1 MDVEHMEDVSTVTE
15 TAQPDPVP
23 ALPASPAL
31 KVSLQ
36 DALNAS
42 LWENSVPVLLE
53 LALQNQTER
62 SFSQIDI
69 TVTSEPPVIRPRAWH
84 LQQVEPGQFRTLKDL
99 DLKLDGAFLNSQ
111 TEASR
116 ASVTF
121 LAKDKETGE
130 ELTRTVTD
138 LRVLARNEWG
148 GLSGIPDILAA
159 FVLPNDPAVAR
170 ILRSATEILKKEGL
184 TSSLEGYQG
193 NKERVWQQAQAI
205 WCAVCQLDLAYI
217 NPPASFID
225 HGQRIRL
232 PSQSVEERLAT
243 CLDTTVLFAACL
255 EAAGIRPVIVLTQGH
270 AFTGF
275 WLAKL
280 DAGVSVM
287 QDLPAVRNRLK
298 LQDLAVFETTLVTAA
313 RKPSFSVACEKGE
326 ASLRHAGEDEEN
338 TFREIIDIHR
348 ARLRRIHP
356 LSCTLPTDLPDGP
369 GETVEPE
376 AALPVFEAAPMLRE
390 DTQEIEEDKPATP
403 ADRLQ
408 RWCNRLLDMSGRN
421 RLLNLPRSD
430 KQLIV
435 IDCPNASGLENHL
448 AAMRAGRLT
457 KPLRFCSWPDMMDAA
472 DPRQAHLHHER
483 HHEDASRAYAE
494 EALERNELLVSR
506 KEAQTQAALTELY
519 RRGRA
524 AEYEG
529 GSNVLFLTIGAL
541 AWTPEGRDK
550 PYLAPLI
557 LIPVILERPSV
568 KSGFVLRAHPDESRI
583 NATLLEMLQAD
594 YGLRF
599 PSLDQERLPED
610 EAGLDVDR
618 ILDVFRAGL
627 RSVPGWEVRDYVTL
641 TTLSFAKFLMWKDLQ
656 ERSNTLRTSEVATRL
671 LDGITAEDT
680 ETAPL
685 PRFFEVDGS
694 LDDALVKADL
704 ICPMEADS
712 SQMKAVARAASG
724 ESFVLIGPPG
734 TGKSQTIAN
743 IIANTLAQNRTIL
756 FVAEKRTAL
765 EVVRNRMKQI
775 GLAEFCLDLFSPKA
789 SKLAVLG
796 QLEAAQT
803 VLENFNPEE
812 WTQNRAQLDQLRT
825 ELNSYVLAL
834 HQKWR
839 NGWTAYRAIGVTLR
853 ADDAQTLAV
862 PLSWPDCNSHTPQ
875 DYQTLAETAE
885 NLASLHERIGDV
897 VQSPQLA
904 GLEHVEWSPIW
915 EGRLLDAVTTALSSL
930 NRLRSTAGEAAR
942 VLGLGT
948 ADLSLRRLRQIN
960 SLCSQLLK
968 PEACAWAFPDTSQ
981 QTLNTLLAEKTPIA
995 RHAQLKGELLTE
1007 WKPGVLTLPLENMVQ
1022 EWQDSKDKWIF
1033 ARSKIQKSLRKKLE
1047 VHTSAVPEACEDDL
1061 IRLAEIQALE
1071 KQLRD
1076 AQHQTV
1082 VGAVWQGLETDFSTI
1097 EAMHRWG
1104 AETRTALAACT
1115 GDTAGLLA
1123 ARTHLNALLRDGMD
1137 LLRSG
1142 GPVHHALTV
1151 FQTALADCLSSLD
1164 ALGALSGSDALALV
1178 ENSHATWLDAMMETL
1193 ESWKQ
1198 SARDLRDWCS
1208 WKQACHNAVRQGLTP
1223 LITAIE
1229 QGLVAAQDVP
1239 WVFEANYARWWVRFA
1254 IDQSP
1259 LLRSFVAATHE
1270 KRIERF
1276 RALDR
1281 KLMDMSVRLIRAQLA
1296 GQIPDA
1302 RTRQTDPEYKVLTR
1316 ELAKKMQHL
1325 PIRQLAEKMPTALRR
1340 LTPCLMMSPLS
1351 VAQYLPADATAF
1363 DLVIFDEASQIPT
1376 WDAIGAIGRGRQVIV
1391 VGDPKQLPPTDF
1403 FNRTTSD
1410 TDELIETQTCDLE
1423 SILDECLG
1431 AGVPPVYLSWHYRSR
1446 HESLIAFSNQ
1456 AYYGGQLI
1464 TFPSPVTRD
1473 HAVSFRFVPD
1483 GVYMRGAGRTNPVEA
1498 RAVVAEALRLLQ
1510 DGSERSLGIVTFNSD
1525 QQTLITD
1532 LMDHAR
1538 SEDPALERFFSDEAA
1553 EPVLIRNLENVQ
1565 GEERDI
1571 MLFSLTY
1578 GPDQAGKISLNF
1590 GPLNRDGGERRLNVA
1605 ITRAR
1610 ERLIV
1615 FGSLHG
1621 DQIDI
1626 ARTQALGVHDL
1637 RKFLTFA
1644 EHGATALA
1652 GLHEGSVGDFDS
1664 DFEKEV
1670 AALLRLKGW
1679 QVVPQIGVSG
1689 FRVDLGVV
1697 DPDRPTTFLAGIECD
1712 GATYHRSATARD
1724 RDRLRQAVLENLG
1737 WTILRIWSTDWWTN
1751 AQRECDRLDKALQDL
1766 LDKAREER
1774 ALQEEEQRA
1783 QMPQLSAEAED
1794 GASEEPNR
1802 ELSPPETDTQ
1812 EVSQHTSG
1820 SDRKVSPDV
1829 PQPYACAPDCLIPQ
1843 SNGRLSFT
1851 ELPSSEGQMDIVPDQ
1866 ALFFKE
1872 TYTPVL
1878 LQFIRQAV
1886 NRLGPVRE
1894 DVLVQTLSRQ
1904 HGFARAGRDIRDRL
1918 QGLIPS
1924 SFARTQEEVG
1934 TFIWPETLSP
1944 EEPLAFKAPATGE
1957 TLDPATV
1964 PLTMLVSLA
1973 TTLLPT
1979 GLPDEELIAT
1989 MRKACGMARMGAA
2002 TRSRFEAALAL
2013 SRDGKARVSDAH

>member
-1 MDVEHMEDVSTVTE
+1 MDVEQPMEDVSIVPE
-15 TAQPDPVP
+15 TSQPDNVP
-23 ALPASPAL
+23 ALPAPPIASPTL

-53 LALQNQTER
+53 LALQNETDR
-62 SFSQIDI
+62 SFSRIDI
-69 TVTSEPPVIRPRAWH
+69 TVSSEPPVIRSRTWH
-84 LQQVEPGQFRTLKDL
+84 LQHVEPEQFRTLKDL
-99 DLKLDGAFLNSQ
+99 DLKLDGALLNSQ

-116 ASVTF
+116 ATVTF
-121 LAKDKETGE
+121 LATETETGE
-130 ELTRTVTD
+130 ELARTTLD
-138 LRVLARNEWG
+138 IRVLARNEWG

-170 ILRSATEILKKEGL
+170 ILRSAAEILKKEGL
-184 TSSLEGYQG
+184 PASLEGYQG
-193 NKERVWQQAQAI
+193 SKERVWQQAQAI
-205 WCAVCQLDLAYI
+205 WCAICQLDLAYI
-217 NPPASFID
+217 NPPASFVD
-225 HGQRIRL
+225 YGQRVRL
-232 PSQSVEERLAT
+232 PSQIVDERLAT

-255 EAAGIRPVIVLTQGH
+255 EAVGLRPVIVLTQGH

-287 QDLPAVRNRLK
+287 QDLPALRNRLK
-298 LQDLAVFETTLVTAA
+298 LQDLVVFETTLVTAG
-313 RKPSFSVACEKGE
+313 RKPGFSIACEKGE
-326 ASLRHAGEDEEN
+326 ASLCHAGEDEDN

-356 LSCTLPTDLPDGP
+356 LSCTLPSVPAEDQP
-369 GETVEPE
+369 EAEEPE
-376 AALPVFEAAPMLRE
+376 SALPAFEAAPVLRE
-390 DTQEIEEDKPATP
+390 ETQDMEDNKPTTP

-435 IDCPNASGLENHL
+435 IDCPDPSGLENHL
-448 AAMRAGRLT
+448 AAMRAGRQT
-457 KPLRFCSWPDMMDAA
+457 KPLRFCPWPDMMDAD
-472 DPRQAHLHHER
+472 DPRQASLHHER
-483 HHEDASRAYAE
+483 HHEDAARAYAQ

-506 KEAQTQAALTELY
+506 KEGPLQVALTELY
-519 RRGRA
+519 RRARA

-541 AWTPEGRDK
+541 AWLPEGRDK

-568 KSGFVLRAHPDESRI
+568 KSGFGLRAHPDESRI

-599 PSLDQERLPED
+599 PALDHERLPED
-610 EAGLDVDR
+610 ESGLDVAR
-618 ILDVFRAGL
+618 ILELFRIGL
-627 RSVPGWEVRDYVTL
+627 RSVPGWEVRDHVTL

-671 LDGITAEDT
+671 LDGITAEDP
-680 ETAPL
+680 EASSL

-694 LDDALVKADL
+694 LDDTLAKADL

-712 SQMKAVARAASG
+712 SQLKAVARAASG

-743 IIANTLAQNRTIL
+743 IIANTLAQNRTVL

-765 EVVRNRMKQI
+765 EVVRNRLKQI

-789 SKLAVLG
+789 SKQAVLG

-803 VLENFNPEE
+803 VLENFSPEE
-812 WTQNRAQLDQLRT
+812 WSHSRQQLDQIRT
-825 ELNSYVLAL
+825 ELNDYVLAL

-853 ADDAQTLAV
+853 AEDAQTLSL
-862 PLSWPDCNSHTPQ
+862 PLAWSDCNIHTAQ
-875 DYQTLAETAE
+875 DYQTLADTAE
-885 NLASLHERIGDV
+885 NLASLYERIGDV

-904 GLEHVEWSPIW
+904 GLEHVAWSPIW

-930 NRLRSTAGEAAR
+930 TRLRAAAEDCLPT
-942 VLGLGT
+942 LGLNT

-960 SLCSQLLK
+960 VLCVQFLK
-968 PEACAWAFPDTSQ
+968 PEACAWAFPESSQ
-981 QTLNTLLAEKTPIA
+981 QTLNALMAEKLPIA
-995 RHAQLKGELLTE
+995 RHAQLKGDLQAN
-1007 WKPGVLTLPLENMVQ
+1007 WKPDVVDLPLGSMME
-1022 EWQDSKDKWIF
+1022 EWQASKEKWILT
-1033 ARSKIQKSLRKKLE
+1033 RSKIQKGLRKKLE
-1047 VHTSAVPEACEDDL
+1047 NYTSTLPDAFEEEL
-1061 IRLAEIQALE
+1061 HRLADIQALE
-1071 KQLRD
+1071 KQLKD
-1076 AQHQTV
+1076 ARHHTV
-1082 VGAVWQGLETDFSTI
+1082 VGAIWQGLDTNFGLV
-1097 EAMHRWG
+1097 EAMYGWG
-1104 AETRTALAACT
+1104 AETRSALAACS

-1123 ARTHLNALLRDGMD
+1123 ARSHLNGLLQDGMD

-1142 GPVHHALTV
+1142 GPVHHALSA
-1151 FQTALADCLSSLD
+1151 FQSALADCLNSLD
-1164 ALGALSGSDALALV
+1164 ALGDLSGSDATQLV
-1178 ENSHATWLDAMMETL
+1178 DITQKTWPDAMTETL
-1193 ESWKQ
+1193 EAWKL

-1208 WKQACHNAVRQGLTP
+1208 WKHACQDAVRLGLTP
-1223 LITAIE
+1223 LVTAIE
-1229 QGLVAAQDVP
+1229 HGLVASDDVTR
-1239 WVFEANYARWWVRFA
+1239 VFEANYARWWVRFA

-1276 RALDR
+1276 RALDHS
-1281 KLMDMSVRLIRAQLA
+1281 LMEMSVRLIRAQLA

-1316 ELAKKMQHL
+1316 ELAKKIQHL

-1351 VAQYLPADATAF
+1351 VAQYLPTNATAF

-1376 WDAIGAIGRGRQVIV
+1376 WDAIGAVGRGRQVIV

-1403 FNRTTSD
+1403 FNRTASD
-1410 TDELIETQTCDLE
+1410 TDEIIETQTCDLE

-1431 AGVPPVYLSWHYRSR
+1431 AGVPPVFLSWHYRSR

-1464 TFPSPVTRD
+1464 TFPSPVTKD
-1473 HAVSFRFVPD
+1473 QAVSFRFVPD
-1483 GVYMRGAGRTNPVEA
+1483 GIYLRGAGRTNPVEA
-1498 RAVVAEALRLLQ
+1498 HAVVAEALRLLQ
-1510 DGSERSLGIVTFNSD
+1510 DGSGRSLGIVTFNSD

-1532 LMDHAR
+1532 LMDKAR
-1538 SEDPALERFFSDEAA
+1538 SDDPTLERFFTDDTA

-1565 GEERDI
+1565 GEERDV

-1578 GPDQAGKISLNF
+1578 GPDQTGRISLNF

-1615 FGSLHG
+1615 FGSLRG
-1621 DQIDI
+1621 EQIDI

-1644 EHGATALA
+1644 EHGAMALA

-1664 DFEKEV
+1664 EFEKEV

-1679 QVVPQIGVSG
+1679 QVVPQVGVSG

-1697 DPDRPTTFLAGIECD
+1697 DPDCPTTFLAGVECD
-1712 GATYHRSATARD
+1712 GATYHSSATARD

-1751 AQRECDRLDKALQDL
+1751 AQRECDRLDKALRGL
-1766 LDKAREER
+1766 LITVREKR
-1774 ALQEEEQRA
+1774 AQSNLDSATPEMGGAVSPSMSEEEESA
-1783 QMPQLSAEAED
+1783 THNAEVPAPSVSAETENPE
-1794 GASEEPNR
+1794 GAQEPGHYAR
-1802 ELSPPETDTQ
+1802 APSALFQYAAPALPLIEQ
-1812 EVSQHTSG
+1812 
-1820 SDRKVSPDV
+1820 PDV
-1829 PQPYACAPDCLIPQ
+1829 AVPQ
-1843 SNGRLSFT
+1843 
-1851 ELPSSEGQMDIVPDQ
+1851 DIAPDQ

-1872 TYTPVL
+1872 TYAPTL
-1878 LQFIRQAV
+1878 IRLIEREV
-1886 NRLGPVRE
+1886 NECGPIRE
-1894 DVLVQTLSRQ
+1894 DLLVQSLSRQ
-1904 HGFARAGRDIRDRL
+1904 HGFARAGREIRERI
-1918 QGLIPS
+1918 QGLVPPS
-1924 SFARTQEEVG
+1924 LSRTQEDVG
-1934 TFIWPETLSP
+1934 TFLWPEALSP
-1944 EEPLAFKAPATGE
+1944 DVALPFQPPVPPE

-1964 PLTMLVSLA
+1964 PLSRLVSLA
-1973 TTLLPT
+1973 RTLLAT

-1989 MRKACGMARMGAA
+1989 MRKACGLARMGAA
-2002 TRSRFEAALAL
+2002 TRARLEAALAH
-2013 SRDGKARVSDAH
+2013 SRIQED

>member
-1 MDVEHMEDVSTVTE
+1 MDLERTEEVSITTE
-15 TAQPDPVP
+15 TPQPEPVP
-23 ALPASPAL
+23 APPPSPVL

-53 LALQNQTER
+53 LALQNETDR
-62 SFSQIDI
+62 SFSQIDV
-69 TVTSEPPVIRPRAWH
+69 TVSSEPPVIRPRAWH

-99 DLKLDGAFLNSQ
+99 DLKLDGAFLSSQ

-121 LAKDKETGE
+121 VATNKETGE
-130 ELTRTVTD
+130 ELTRHTADV
-138 LRVLARNEWG
+138 RVLARNEWG

-159 FVLPNDPAVAR
+159 FVLPNDPAIAR

-184 TSSLEGYQG
+184 SPSLEGYQG
-193 NKERVWQQAQAI
+193 TKERVWQQAQAI

-225 HGQRIRL
+225 HGQRVRL
-232 PSQSVEERLAT
+232 PSQIVEERLAT

-255 EAAGIRPVIVLTQGH
+255 EAVGIRPVIVLTQGH

-287 QDLPAVRNRLK
+287 QDLPALRNRLK
-298 LQDLAVFETTLVTAA
+298 LQDLAVFETTLVTAG

-326 ASLRHAGEDEEN
+326 ANLRHAGEGEDN

-356 LSCTLPTDLPDGP
+356 LSCTLPSAPTEDLPDA
-369 GETVEPE
+369 EEPE
-376 AALPVFEAAPMLRE
+376 AALPVFEAAPALRE
-390 DTQEIEEDKPATP
+390 DPQDAEEDKPATP

-435 IDCPNASGLENHL
+435 IDCPNASELENHL

-457 KPLRFCSWPDMMDAA
+457 KPLRFCPRPDMMDED
-472 DPRQAHLHHER
+472 DPRQASLHHER
-483 HHEDASRAYAE
+483 YHEDAARAYAE

-506 KEAQTQAALTELY
+506 KENQLQAALTELY
-519 RRGRA
+519 RRARA
-524 AEYEG
+524 AEHEG

-541 AWTPEGRDK
+541 AWTAEGRDK
-550 PYLAPLI
+550 PFLAPLI
-557 LIPVILERPSV
+557 LIPVILERPSI

-594 YGLRF
+594 YDLRF
-599 PSLDQERLPED
+599 PALEGQTLPED
-610 EAGLDVDR
+610 ESGLDVER
-618 ILDVFRAGL
+618 ILELFRVGL
-627 RSVPGWEVRDYVTL
+627 RAVPGWEVRDYVTL

-656 ERSNTLRTSEVATRL
+656 ERSDKLRTSEVATRL

-680 ETAPL
+680 EAAPL

-694 LDDALVKADL
+694 LDEALVKADL

-712 SQMKAVARAASG
+712 SQLKAVARAASG

-765 EVVRNRMKQI
+765 EVVRNRLKQI

-803 VLENFNPEE
+803 VLENFSPDE
-812 WTQNRAQLDQLRT
+812 WAHNRQQLDQIRA
-825 ELNSYVLAL
+825 ELNNYVVVL

-853 ADDAQTLAV
+853 ADDAQTLV
-862 PLSWPDCNSHTPQ
+862 IPLSWPDCNAHTAQ
-875 DYQTLAETAE
+875 DYQTLADTAE
-885 NLASLHERIGDV
+885 NIASLYERIGDV
-897 VQSPQLA
+897 VQSPKLA

-915 EGRLLDAVTTALSSL
+915 EGRLLDAVTAALASL
-930 NRLRSTAGEAAR
+930 SRLRTTAEEAAR
-942 VLGLGT
+942 ALGLE
-948 ADLSLRRLRQIN
+948 ASDLSLRRLRQMSI
-960 SLCSQLLK
+960 LCTQLLK

-995 RHAQLKGELLTE
+995 RHAQLKGELRTD
-1007 WKPGVLTLPLENMVQ
+1007 WKPEVLTLPLESMVQ
-1022 EWQDSKDKWIF
+1022 EWQESKEKWIF
-1033 ARSKIQKSLRKKLE
+1033 ARSKIQKTLRKKLE
-1047 VHTSAVPEACEDDL
+1047 NHTNALPDECEDDL
-1061 IRLAEIQALE
+1061 VRLAEIQALE
-1071 KQLRD
+1071 KQLKD
-1076 AQHQTV
+1076 APHHTV
-1082 VGAVWQGLETDFSTI
+1082 VGPVWQGLDTDFSTI
-1097 EAMHRWG
+1097 EAMHAWG
-1104 AETRTALAACT
+1104 AETRSALAACA

-1137 LLRSG
+1137 LLRTG
-1142 GPVHHALTV
+1142 GPVNHTLKAFQAALTE
-1151 FQTALADCLSSLD
+1151 CLTSLE
-1164 ALGALSGSDALALV
+1164 ALGTLSGSDGLALV
-1178 ENSHATWLDAMMETL
+1178 ESSQKTWPDAMTETL
-1193 ESWKQ
+1193 QAWKQ

-1208 WKQACHNAVRQGLTP
+1208 WKHACQDAVRLGLTS
-1223 LITAIE
+1223 LIAAIE
-1229 QGLVAAQDVP
+1229 HGLVASHDVTR
-1239 WVFEANYARWWVRFA
+1239 VFEANYARWWVRFA

-1259 LLRSFVAATHE
+1259 LLRGFVAATHE
-1270 KRIERF
+1270 KQIERF
-1276 RALDR
+1276 RTLDR
-1281 KLMDMSVRLIRAQLA
+1281 NLMEMSVKLIRSQLA
-1296 GQIPDA
+1296 GQIPDV

-1376 WDAIGAIGRGRQVIV
+1376 WDAIGAIGRGKQVIV

-1403 FNRTTSD
+1403 FNRTASD
-1410 TDELIETQTCDLE
+1410 TDEVMETQTCDLE

-1431 AGVPPVYLSWHYRSR
+1431 AGVPPVNLSWHYRSR

-1464 TFPSPVTRD
+1464 TFPSPVTKD
-1473 HAVSFRFVPD
+1473 QAVSFRFVPD
-1483 GVYMRGAGRTNPVEA
+1483 GVYMRGADRTNPVEA

-1532 LMDHAR
+1532 LMDKAR

-1578 GPDQAGKISLNF
+1578 GPDQAGKITLNF

-1626 ARTQALGVHDL
+1626 ARTQAVGVHDL

-1697 DPDRPTTFLAGIECD
+1697 DPDRPTTFLAGVECD

-1751 AQRECDRLDKALQDL
+1751 AQRECDRLDKALQAL
-1766 LDKAREER
+1766 LTKTREER
-1774 ALQEEEQRA
+1774 TAQEEEERSRA
-1783 QMPQLSAEAED
+1783 ALLPAATDPAEAQEAALSQD
-1794 GASEEPNR
+1794 DAGNTEGASTLPDSSAAGGTPSGEPGLYAR
-1802 ELSPPETDTQ
+1802 APEHVSSQTAPVLPVIEP
-1812 EVSQHTSG
+1812 EVPEPL
-1820 SDRKVSPDV
+1820 PD
-1829 PQPYACAPDCLIPQ
+1829 A
-1843 SNGRLSFT
+1843 
-1851 ELPSSEGQMDIVPDQ
+1851 VPDQ

-1872 TYTPVL
+1872 TYTPML
-1878 LQFIRQAV
+1878 IRLIQQEAD
-1886 NRLGPVRE
+1886 RHGPVRE
-1894 DVLVQTLSRQ
+1894 DLLVQSISRQ
-1904 HGFARAGRDIRDRL
+1904 HGFARAGREIRERV
-1918 QGLIPS
+1918 QGLIPAS
-1924 SFARTQEEVG
+1924 LPRTQEDVG
-1934 TFIWPETLSP
+1934 TFIWPENLSP
-1944 EEPLAFKAPATGE
+1944 DAPLPFKAPAPQE

-1964 PLTMLVSLA
+1964 PLAMLVSLA
-1973 TTLLPT
+1973 KTLLVT

-1989 MRKACGMARMGAA
+1989 MRKACGMGRMGAA
-2002 TRSRFEAALAL
+2002 TRARFEAALAR
-2013 SRDGKARVSDAH
+2013 SRGAEDGIA

>member
-1 MDVEHMEDVSTVTE
+1 MDLEHTEEVSIVTE
-15 TAQPDPVP
+15 TPQPAPVP
-23 ALPASPAL
+23 APPASPVL

-53 LALQNQTER
+53 LALQNETDR
-62 SFSQIDI
+62 SFSQIDV
-69 TVTSEPPVIRPRAWH
+69 TVSSEPPVIRPRAWH
-84 LQQVEPGQFRTLKDL
+84 LQQIDPGQFRTLKDL
-99 DLKLDGAFLNSQ
+99 DLKLDGAFLSTQ

-116 ASVTF
+116 ATVTF
-121 LAKDKETGE
+121 LATDKETGE
-130 ELTRTVTD
+130 ELTRHTTD
-138 LRVLARNEWG
+138 VRVLARNEWG

-159 FVLPNDPAVAR
+159 FVMPNDPAIAR

-184 TSSLEGYQG
+184 SSSLEGYQG
-193 NKERVWQQAQAI
+193 SKERVWQQAQAI
-205 WCAVCQLDLAYI
+205 WCAICQLDLAYI

-225 HGQRIRL
+225 YGQRVRL
-232 PSQSVEERLAT
+232 PSQIVEDRLAT
-243 CLDTTVLFAACL
+243 CLDTAVLFAACL
-255 EAAGIRPVIVLTQGH
+255 EAVGIRPIIVLTQGH

-287 QDLPAVRNRLK
+287 QDLPALRNRLK
-298 LQDLAVFETTLVTAA
+298 LQDLAVFETTLVTAG

-326 ASLRHAGEDEEN
+326 ANLRHAGEDEEN

-356 LSCTLPTDLPDGP
+356 LSCSLPSAPAEDQPDA
-369 GETVEPE
+369 EEPE
-376 AALPVFEAAPMLRE
+376 AALPAFEPAPVLRE
-390 DTQEIEEDKPATP
+390 DPQEVEEDKPSTP

-435 IDCPNASGLENHL
+435 VDCPNPSELENHL
-448 AAMRAGRLT
+448 AAMRSGRLT
-457 KPLRFCSWPDMMDAA
+457 KPLRFCPWPDMMDEG
-472 DPRQAHLHHER
+472 DPRQASLHHER
-483 HHEDASRAYAE
+483 HHEDAARAYAE
-494 EALERNELLVSR
+494 EALGRNELLVSR
-506 KEAQTQAALTELY
+506 KENQLQAALTELY
-519 RRGRA
+519 RRARA
-524 AEYEG
+524 AEHEG

-541 AWTPEGRDK
+541 AWTAEGRDK

-599 PSLDQERLPED
+599 PALEGETLPED
-610 EAGLDVDR
+610 ESGLDVDR
-618 ILDVFRAGL
+618 ILELFRVGL

-656 ERSNTLRTSEVATRL
+656 ERSDKLRTSEVATRL

-680 ETAPL
+680 EAAPL

-694 LDDALVKADL
+694 LDEALVKADL

-712 SQMKAVARAASG
+712 SQLKAVARAASG

-734 TGKSQTIAN
+734 TGKSQTITN

-765 EVVRNRMKQI
+765 EVVRNRLKQI

-803 VLENFNPEE
+803 VLENFSPDE
-812 WTQNRAQLDQLRT
+812 WDRSRQQLDQIRT
-825 ELNSYVLAL
+825 ELNNYVVVL

-853 ADDAQTLAV
+853 ADDAQTLV
-862 PLSWPDCNSHTPQ
+862 IPLSWPDCNAHTAQ
-875 DYQTLAETAE
+875 DYQTLADTAE
-885 NLASLHERIGDV
+885 NIASLYDRIGDV
-897 VQSPQLA
+897 VQSPKLA

-915 EGRLLDAVTTALSSL
+915 EGRLLDAVSAALASL
-930 NRLRSTAGEAAR
+930 SRLRTAAEDAAR
-942 VLGLGT
+942 ALGLGT
-948 ADLSLRRLRQIN
+948 SDLSLRRLRQLNI
-960 SLCSQLLK
+960 LCGQLLK

-981 QTLNTLLAEKTPIA
+981 QTLDSLLAEKMPIA
-995 RHAQLKGELLTE
+995 RHAQLKGELRTK
-1007 WKPGVLTLPLENMVQ
+1007 WKPEVLNLPLESMVQ
-1022 EWQDSKDKWIF
+1022 EWQESKEKWIF
-1033 ARSKIQKSLRKKLE
+1033 ARSKIQKGLRKKLE
-1047 VHTSAVPEACEDDL
+1047 SHTTALPDECEDDL
-1061 IRLAEIQALE
+1061 VRLAAIQALE
-1071 KQLRD
+1071 KQLKD
-1076 AQHQTV
+1076 AQHHTV
-1082 VGAVWQGLETDFSTI
+1082 VGPVWQGLDTDFSKI
-1097 EAMHRWG
+1097 EAMHAWG
-1104 AETRTALAACT
+1104 AKTRSALAACA
-1115 GDTAGLLA
+1115 GDTAALLA

-1137 LLRSG
+1137 LLRTG
-1142 GPVHHALTV
+1142 GPVHHALTA
-1151 FQTALADCLSSLD
+1151 FQGTLAECQTSLE

-1178 ENSHATWLDAMMETL
+1178 ENSQPTWPDTMTETL
-1193 ESWKQ
+1193 QAWKQ

-1208 WKQACHNAVRQGLTP
+1208 WKHACQDAVRLGLTP

-1229 QGLVAAQDVP
+1229 HGLVASHDVTR
-1239 WVFEANYARWWVRFA
+1239 VFEANYARWWVRFA

-1259 LLRSFVAATHE
+1259 LLRGFVAAKHE
-1270 KRIERF
+1270 KQIERF
-1276 RALDR
+1276 RTLDR
-1281 KLMDMSVRLIRAQLA
+1281 TLMEMSVRLIRSQLA

-1376 WDAIGAIGRGRQVIV
+1376 WDAIGAIGRGKQVIV

-1403 FNRTTSD
+1403 FNRTASD
-1410 TDELIETQTCDLE
+1410 TDEVMETQTCDLE

-1431 AGVPPVYLSWHYRSR
+1431 AGVPPVNLSWHYRSR

-1464 TFPSPVTRD
+1464 TFPSPVTKD
-1473 HAVSFRFVPD
+1473 QAVSFRFVPG

-1532 LMDHAR
+1532 LMDKAR
-1538 SEDPALERFFSDEAA
+1538 SEDPALERFFSDDAA

-1578 GPDQAGKISLNF
+1578 GPDQAGKITLNF

-1626 ARTQALGVHDL
+1626 ARTQAVGVHDL

-1697 DPDRPTTFLAGIECD
+1697 DPDRPTTFLAGVECD

-1751 AQRECDRLDKALQDL
+1751 AQRECDRLDKALHAL
-1766 LDKAREER
+1766 LTKIREER
-1774 ALQEEEQRA
+1774 AAQEEEEHA
-1783 QMPQLSAEAED
+1783 HAALLHAETDPAEAQD
-1794 GASEEPNR
+1794 AA
-1802 ELSPPETDTQ
+1802 LTQ
-1812 EVSQHTSG
+1812 DDAQDPKEHSDHPDNAVSNKTTSG
-1820 SDRKVSPDV
+1820 DPGLYARAPEGLLPQANPVLPRNEQETSEDQPD
-1829 PQPYACAPDCLIPQ
+1829 A
-1843 SNGRLSFT
+1843 
-1851 ELPSSEGQMDIVPDQ
+1851 VPDQ
-1866 ALFFKE
+1866 ALFFKD
-1872 TYTPVL
+1872 TYTPTL
-1878 LQFIRQAV
+1878 IRLIQQEV
-1886 NRLGPVRE
+1886 KTQGPVRE
-1894 DVLVQTLSRQ
+1894 DLLVQSISRQ
-1904 HGFARAGRDIRDRL
+1904 HGFARAGREIRERL
-1918 QGLIPS
+1918 QGLIPA
-1924 SFARTQEEVG
+1924 SFPRTQEDVG
-1934 TFIWPETLSP
+1934 TFVWPETVSP
-1944 EEPLAFKAPATGE
+1944 DAPLAFKAPTPHE

-1964 PLTMLVSLA
+1964 PLAMLVSLA
-1973 TTLLPT
+1973 KTLLLT
-1979 GLPDEELIAT
+1979 GLPDEELITT
-1989 MRKACGMARMGAA
+1989 MRKACGMGRMGAA
-2002 TRSRFEAALAL
+2002 TRARFEAALAR
-2013 SRDGKARVSDAH
+2013 SRAPENSPS

>member
-1 MDVEHMEDVSTVTE
+1 MDLEHTEEVSITTE
-15 TAQPDPVP
+15 APQQEAAP
-23 ALPASPAL
+23 APPAFPAL

-53 LALQNQTER
+53 LALQNETEQ
-62 SFSQIDI
+62 SFARIDI
-69 TVTSEPPVIRPRAWH
+69 TVSSEPPVIRPRVWH

-99 DLKLDGAFLNSQ
+99 DLKLDGTFLSSQ

-116 ASVTF
+116 ATVTF
-121 LAKDKETGE
+121 LATNKDTGE
-130 ELTRTVTD
+130 ELARDTTD
-138 LRVLARNEWG
+138 VRVLARNEWG

-159 FVLPNDPAVAR
+159 FVLPNDPAIAR
-170 ILRSATEILKKEGL
+170 ILRNATEVLKKEGL

-193 NKERVWQQAQAI
+193 DKTRVWQQAQAI
-205 WCAVCQLDLAYI
+205 WCAICQLDIAYI

-225 HGQRIRL
+225 SGQRVRL
-232 PSQSVEERLAT
+232 PSQIVEERLAT
-243 CLDTTVLFAACL
+243 CLDTAVLFAACL
-255 EAAGIRPVIVLTQGH
+255 EAVGIRPVIVLTQGH

-280 DAGVSVM
+280 DAGISVM
-287 QDLPAVRNRLK
+287 QDLPALRNRLK
-298 LQDLAVFETTLVTAA
+298 LQDLTVFETTLVTAG
-313 RKPSFSVACEKGE
+313 RKPAFSVACEKGE
-326 ASLRHAGEDEEN
+326 ANLRHAGEDEEN

-356 LSCTLPTDLPDGP
+356 LSCTVPVPPTDEQP
-369 GETVEPE
+369 GTEEPE
-376 AALPVFEAAPMLRE
+376 AALPAFEAAPTLRE
-390 DTQEIEEDKPATP
+390 DTQEAEEDKPRTP

-408 RWCNRLLDMSGRN
+408 RWCTRLLDMSGRN

-430 KQLIV
+430 NQLIV
-435 IDCPNASGLENHL
+435 LDCPNASELENHL
-448 AAMRAGRLT
+448 AGMRAGRQT
-457 KPLRFCSWPDMMDAA
+457 KPLRFSPWPDMMDDA
-472 DPRQAHLHHER
+472 DPRQASLHHER
-483 HHEDASRAYAE
+483 HHEDAARTYE
-494 EALERNELLVSR
+494 QEALARNELLVSR
-506 KEAQTQAALTELY
+506 KENQLQSALTELY
-519 RRGRA
+519 RRARA
-524 AEYEG
+524 AEHEG

-541 AWTPEGRDK
+541 AWTAEGRDK

-557 LIPVILERPSV
+557 LIPVILERPSI

-594 YGLRF
+594 YSLRF
-599 PSLDQERLPED
+599 PALDGQTLPED
-610 EAGLDVDR
+610 ESGLDVER
-618 ILDVFRAGL
+618 ILELFRVGL

-656 ERSNTLRTSEVATRL
+656 ERSDKLRTSEVATRL
-671 LDGITAEDT
+671 LDGITAEENDA
-680 ETAPL
+680 APL

-694 LDDALVKADL
+694 LDEALVKADL

-712 SQMKAVARAASG
+712 SQLKAVARAASG

-765 EVVRNRMKQI
+765 EVVRNRLKQI

-803 VLENFNPEE
+803 VLETFSPED
-812 WTQNRAQLDQLRT
+812 WTQSREQLDQIRT
-825 ELNSYVLAL
+825 DLNSYVLAL
-834 HQKWR
+834 HQRWR

-853 ADDAQTLAV
+853 ADDAQTLRI
-862 PLSWPDCNSHTPQ
+862 PLAWPDCNAHTAQ

-885 NLASLHERIGDV
+885 NIASLYERIGDV
-897 VQSPQLA
+897 VQSPMLA

-915 EGRLLDAVTTALSSL
+915 EGRLLDAVTAALASL
-930 NRLRSTAGEAAR
+930 SRLQPAAQDAASA
-942 VLGLGT
+942 LGLDT
-948 ADLSLRRLRQIN
+948 SDLSLRRLRKLN
-960 SLCSQLLK
+960 TLCTQLLK
-968 PEACAWAFPDTSQ
+968 PEACAWAFPDSSQ

-995 RHAQLKGELLTE
+995 RHTQLKSELSAG
-1007 WKPGVLTLPLENMVQ
+1007 WKPEVLTLPLASMVE
-1022 EWQDSKDKWIF
+1022 EWLESKDKWIF
-1033 ARSKIQKSLRKKLE
+1033 ARSKIQKALRKKLE
-1047 VHTSAVPEACEDDL
+1047 SHTTSLPEECEEDL
-1061 IRLAEIQALE
+1061 VRLAEIQALE
-1071 KQLRD
+1071 KQLKE
-1076 AQHQTV
+1076 ATHHTTV
-1082 VGAVWQGLETDFSTI
+1082 GPAWQGLETDFSAL
-1097 EAMHRWG
+1097 EAMHAWG
-1104 AETRTALAACT
+1104 AETRSALAASA

-1123 ARTHLNALLRDGMD
+1123 ARMHLNTLLREGRD
-1137 LLRSG
+1137 LLNTG
-1142 GPVHHALTV
+1142 GPVHHALTA
-1151 FQTALADCLSSLD
+1151 FQAALAECLTSLE
-1164 ALGALSGSDALALV
+1164 ALSALSGSDALALV
-1178 ENSHATWLDAMMETL
+1178 ENSQKTWPDAMTETL
-1193 ESWKQ
+1193 QAWKH
-1198 SARDLRDWCS
+1198 SAQDLRDWCS
-1208 WKQACHNAVRQGLTP
+1208 WKHACQSAIRLGLTP
-1223 LITAIE
+1223 LIAAIE
-1229 QGLVAAQDVP
+1229 HGLVASGDVTR
-1239 WVFEANYARWWVRFA
+1239 VFEANYARWWVRFA
-1254 IDQSP
+1254 IDQLP
-1259 LLRSFVAATHE
+1259 LLRGFVAATHE

-1281 KLMDMSVRLIRAQLA
+1281 KLMDMSAKLIRSQLA
-1296 GQIPDA
+1296 RQVPDA

-1325 PIRQLAEKMPTALRR
+1325 PIRQLAEKMPTALRS

-1351 VAQYLPADATAF
+1351 VAQYLPADAAAF

-1376 WDAIGAIGRGRQVIV
+1376 WDAIGAIGRGKQVIV

-1403 FNRTTSD
+1403 FNRTAAD
-1410 TDELIETQTCDLE
+1410 TDDMMETQTCDLE

-1431 AGVPPVYLSWHYRSR
+1431 AGVPAVDLSWHYRSR

-1464 TFPSPVTRD
+1464 TFPSPVTKD
-1473 HAVSFRFVPD
+1473 QAVSFRFVPN
-1483 GVYMRGAGRTNPVEA
+1483 GIYMRGAGRTNPVEA

-1532 LMDHAR
+1532 LMDKAR
-1538 SEDPALERFFSDEAA
+1538 SEDPALERFFSDDVR

-1578 GPDQAGKISLNF
+1578 GPDQAGKISVNF

-1615 FGSLHG
+1615 FGSLRG
-1621 DQIDI
+1621 EQIDI
-1626 ARTQALGVHDL
+1626 ARTQAVGVHDL

-1689 FRVDLGVV
+1689 FRVDLGIV
-1697 DPDRPTTFLAGIECD
+1697 DPDRPTIFIAGVECD

-1751 AQRECDRLDKALQDL
+1751 AQRECERLDKALQAL
-1766 LDKAREER
+1766 LTKTREDR
-1774 ALQEEEQRA
+1774 AA
-1783 QMPQLSAEAED
+1783 QEAED
-1794 GASEEPNR
+1794 NARAALLLAKAETPEPEVLSLSEMDAGKTEEN
-1802 ELSPPETDTQ
+1802 T
-1812 EVSQHTSG
+1812 EVSGSSTGSG
-1820 SDRKVSPDV
+1820 SSADEPVLYSR
-1829 PQPYACAPDCLIPQ
+1829 APDFGLLHANTGLP
-1843 SNGRLSFT
+1843 LSERTTF
-1851 ELPSSEGQMDIVPDQ
+1851 EHYEEQEDAVPDQ
-1866 ALFFKE
+1866 AQFFKE
-1872 TYTPVL
+1872 TYSPTL
-1878 LQFIRQAV
+1878 IRLIQQDV
-1886 NRLGPVRE
+1886 NRHGPVRE
-1894 DVLVQTLSRQ
+1894 DILVQTLSRQ
-1904 HGFARAGRDIRDRL
+1904 HGFARAGREIRERIL
-1918 QGLIPS
+1918 GLIPAS
-1924 SFARTQEEVG
+1924 LPRTQEDVG
-1934 TFIWPETLSP
+1934 AFIWPEELSP
-1944 EEPLAFKAPATGE
+1944 EAPLAFKAPAPQE

-1964 PLTMLVSLA
+1964 PLAMLVSLA
-1973 TTLLPT
+1973 KTLLPT
-1979 GLPDEELIAT
+1979 GLSDEDLITT
-1989 MRKACGMARMGAA
+1989 MRKACGMGRMGAA
-2002 TRSRFEAALAL
+2002 TRARFETVLAQ
-2013 SRDGKARVSDAH
+2013 SRVEESRSI